1 MFTDKTKRAKKRLES
16 LPCLPLVAEQVEFI
30 YGPAAFKRETLQL
43 IREAKTRIIV
53 TALYWQDR
61 KFWMKFIAL
70 NKINLNLRLKF

>member
-30 YGPAAFKRETLQL
+30 YGPAAFKREIIQL

-53 TALYWQDR
+53 TAL
-61 KFWMKFIAL
+61 
-70 NKINLNLRLKF
+70 